1 MPYYVKWTL
10 HGQDKVFGSKF
21 PYPQPAAA
29 MDFACGALARKP
41 ADIWIEDEHG
51 TRVGDELRI
60 IRHCTKQVKITTFR
74 PPARPRT
81 PVRRSGGSAG
91 D

>member
-1 MPYYVKWTL
+1 MAFFVKWKM
-10 HGQDKVFGSKF
+10 HGQDKVLGSTV
-21 PYPQPAAA
+21 PYAHTDAA
-29 MDFACGALARKP
+29 MDFACTALRQKP

-51 TRVGDELRI
+51 TRVGDELGI
-60 IRHCTKQVKITTFR
+60 IRHGTKQVRVTTFR

-81 PVRRSGGSAG
+81 PMRRSGGGAR